1 VSRGRRGSSGSR
13 ACPLNARAINRGDP
27 KPIRK
32 EDWSSERLE
41 TEQTWIIK
49 AVDLKEVSV
58 RDEANAR
65 RKKAPPQDPN
75 QKTMSFQ

>member
-1 VSRGRRGSSGSR
+1 MTTLRMIRSGIL
-13 ACPLNARAINRGDP
+13 PARQLCKGAP
-27 KPIRK
+27 
-32 EDWSSERLE
+32 
-41 TEQTWIIK
+41 WIIK

-65 RKKAPPQDPN
+65 RKRPLPQDPN